1 MGLRVLGLW
10 GMRVEIG
17 RGARVKLNLPFFSDI
32 ESN

>member
-17 RGARVKLNLPFFSDI
+17 RGARVIKSSVFSDI